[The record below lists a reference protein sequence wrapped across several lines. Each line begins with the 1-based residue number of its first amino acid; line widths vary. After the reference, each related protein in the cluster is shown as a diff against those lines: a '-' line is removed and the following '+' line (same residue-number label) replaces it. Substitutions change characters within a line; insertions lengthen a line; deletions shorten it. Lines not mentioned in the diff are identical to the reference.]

1 MIFDIFKSSISWRLY
16 AVFLTIVLL
25 MSALGGYAY
34 YYKTR
39 DAKVYD
45 RIISNL
51 SNINKTPRQ
60 VTEVVNEVL
69 LYQRRPEKE
78 RKNNIQRSISTLI
91 NNSRVL
97 LRQTDSAHE
106 NSIHIAMGIKKILSN
121 LGSISNETLKQ
132 IDANDFS
139 TRLIENIDE
148 LNIVVDV
155 YKTNVERYVSSELL
169 YAAKLRQEIARV
181 NRTLGFLLIIFIS
194 LGVLFLFLLFILVRR
209 RIIDPIRILEKSVKG
224 FQENVAIP
232 RIHVTTHD
240 EIGSLSNAFNA
251 MADKLKTSMEEL
263 RESEEKFRRLI
274 EGLSARYF
282 FYSHGT
288 DGIFTYLSP
297 SVEKVLGYSQKEFET
312 HFSTYLTDS
321 PLNNAVAFYTQNSIQ
336 GIQQPPYELEIWHKD
351 GRVRLLEVVESPV
364 FSPQGEVIAVEG
376 LAHDITERKQAEME
390 LEKHRDHLEG
400 LVKERTIEIEAK
412 AGELA
417 IAKEKAEAANMAK
430 SIFLANMSHELRTPL
445 NAILGFSELMAK
457 DSELSREQ
465 RKILGIINRSGKHLL
480 ELINDVLEIA
490 KIESG
495 RMELEIA
502 LFDLEGMVRD
512 VVDLM
517 HIRAQQKGLTL
528 AFERLS
534 VFPRYIKGHQVR
546 IRQILVNLI
555 GNALKFTEKGRVA
568 VRLGINEN
576 LQNHLRIEVED
587 TGSGITLEEQENVF
601 EPFVQLVEGRDKGGT
616 GLGLSIVHRYV
627 ELMGGDISVRST
639 LGKGSLFKVDLPFE
653 LADASEIEKLRGAEQ
668 EVIGI
673 HPDQPS
679 YRMLIAEDQEDN
691 RQLLSHILE
700 KQGFQVKTVENGEAC
715 IQLFKKW
722 HPDLIWMDWYM
733 PIMDGVEAT
742 RRIRALPGGKEVKV
756 VAVTASA
763 FLEQE
768 REVRGMG
775 MDDFIRKPYRS
786 SEIYACLSRQ
796 LGFAF
801 IHETIEAKEESAGS
815 VAPEMLAVLPKLL
828 RTKLKEALI
837 SLDSALIAEALS
849 QAEAV
854 DLALVEELNR
864 HVMVYDYPAILT
876 ALEKLETSQ

>member
-1 MIFDIFKSSISWRLY
+1 MFF
-16 AVFLTIVLL
+16 TIVLL

-45 RIISNL
+45 RLISNL
-51 SNINKTPRQ
+51 SNINKSTRQ
-60 VTEVVNEVL
+60 VAEVVNEVL
-69 LYQRRPEKE
+69 LYQRRPEKG
-78 RKNNIQRSISTLI
+78 RKNNIQRSIITLI

-106 NSIHIAMGIKKILSN
+106 NSIHIAKGIEKILSN

-139 TRLIENIDE
+139 TKLIENIDE

-194 LGVLFLFLLFILVRR
+194 LGVSFLFLLFILVRR
-209 RIIDPIRILEKSVKG
+209 RIIEPIRILEKSVKG
-224 FQENVAIP
+224 FQKNVAIP

-282 FYSHGT
+282 FYSHDT

-312 HFSTYLTDS
+312 HFSKYLTDS
-321 PLNNAVAFYTQNSIQ
+321 PLNDVVASHTQHSIQ

-351 GRVRLLEVVESPV
+351 GRVRLLEVVESPL

-400 LVKERTIEIEAK
+400 LVKARTIEIEAK

-417 IAKEKAEAANMAK
+417 IAKERAEAANMAK
-430 SIFLANMSHELRTPL
+430 SLFLANMSHELRTPL

-457 DSELSREQ
+457 DSGLSREQ
-465 RKILGIINRSGKHLL
+465 RGFLGIINRSGKHLL

-517 HIRAQQKGLTL
+517 HMRAQQKGLTL

-534 VFPRYIKGHQVR
+534 EFPRYIKGDQVR

-555 GNALKFTEKGRVA
+555 GNALKFTEKGSVA
-568 VRLGINEN
+568 VRLGINEK

-587 TGSGITLEEQENVF
+587 TGPGIALEEQENLF
-601 EPFVQLVEGRDKGGT
+601 EPFVQLVGGRDKGGT

-627 ELMGGDISVRST
+627 ELMGGDISVQST
-639 LGKGSLFKVDLPFE
+639 LGKGALFKVDLPFE
-653 LADASEIEKLRGAEQ
+653 LADASEIEKLRGEEQ
-668 EVIGI
+668 EVTGI
-673 HPDQPS
+673 LPNQPS

-691 RQLLSHILE
+691 RLLLSQILE

-715 IQLFKKW
+715 VQLFKEW

-733 PIMDGVEAT
+733 PIMDGMEAT

-768 REVRGMG
+768 REAREMG
-775 MDDFIRKPYRS
+775 LDDFIRKPYRS
-786 SEIYACLSRQ
+786 GEIYACLSRL

-801 IHETIEAKEESAGS
+801 IHDTSGAEEESAGS
-815 VAPEMLAVLPKLL
+815 VAPEMLAVLPKVL
-828 RTKLKEALI
+828 RAKLKEALM
-837 SLDSALIAEALS
+837 SLDSAMIAEALS
-849 QAEAV
+849 QAETV

-864 HVMVYDYPAILT
+864 HVMIYDYPAILT
-876 ALEKLETSQ
+876 ALEKLENSQRDAQG